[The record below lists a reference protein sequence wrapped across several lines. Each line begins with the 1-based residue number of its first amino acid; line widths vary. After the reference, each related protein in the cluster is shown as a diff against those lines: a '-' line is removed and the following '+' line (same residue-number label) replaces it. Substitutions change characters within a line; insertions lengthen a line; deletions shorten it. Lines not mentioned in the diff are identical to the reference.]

1 MAVNNQK
8 LLQQMVKLDGEFKG
22 LRAQFTEFK
31 KRVESGAASP
41 KSSEPGESWRWSEA
55 VSGASRIPTDPQ
67 LRHELDKLL
76 RDLLKE
82 REERLSTQKGMATR
96 HDALKDELKH
106 CKQQVHQLA
115 HDFKK
120 HKKEV
125 EDTRHG
131 TKDFPH
137 QKLQAV
143 SNEFHTFQKRIF
155 DSGVL
160 QPKIE
165 KPPPEEPEPV
175 GTLELGQDVYSARML
190 LRLGIKQAQ
199 HGARSLY
206 APGALSDDDLEESP
220 PVKSKVYAEDSDS
233 VLSVSS
239 NDSNK
244 EVLSGLPMIDVR
256 QGERGYFSLTT
267 GFLLVCIF
275 TNLLQFAAVGNIIA
289 YGLLHADNCLERPLT
304 DLNWYNIHISK
315 FFGMM
320 VVGCFMSGDVMD
332 TVNFVLVEILLEPK
346 PALEVY
352 IFACFRILF
361 ILLVTVAN
369 GVLFIIATSPD
380 GVWLYITAVEFV
392 NALSRAM
399 VEMSKSGIWG
409 KAISKELTDMN
420 FTLCFQ
426 HDYPWWFQPVRF
438 LSHLILFGLIGA
450 FACYAFLMPIQIC
463 PSDGTDAQNVFLH
476 PPSLFY

>member
-1 MAVNNQK
+1 
-8 LLQQMVKLDGEFKG
+8 
-22 LRAQFTEFK
+22 
-31 KRVESGAASP
+31 
-41 KSSEPGESWRWSEA
+41 
-55 VSGASRIPTDPQ
+55 
-67 LRHELDKLL
+67 
-76 RDLLKE
+76 
-82 REERLSTQKGMATR
+82 
-96 HDALKDELKH
+96 
-106 CKQQVHQLA
+106 
-115 HDFKK
+115 
-120 HKKEV
+120 
-125 EDTRHG
+125 
-131 TKDFPH
+131 
-137 QKLQAV
+137 
-143 SNEFHTFQKRIF
+143 
-155 DSGVL
+155 
-160 QPKIE
+160 
-165 KPPPEEPEPV
+165 
-175 GTLELGQDVYSARML
+175 
-190 LRLGIKQAQ
+190 
-199 HGARSLY
+199 
-206 APGALSDDDLEESP
+206 
-220 PVKSKVYAEDSDS
+220 
-233 VLSVSS
+233 
-239 NDSNK
+239 
-244 EVLSGLPMIDVR
+244 MIDVR

-315 FFGMM
+315 P
-320 VVGCFMSGDVMD
+320 
-332 TVNFVLVEILLEPK
+332 LRRK
-346 PALEVY
+346 
-352 IFACFRILF
+352 RILF

-463 PSDGTDAQNVFLH
+463 PSEARAKIEIYPYENDNDQGEMLPGMTFTIEPVLVENGDTTYHQWPDNWTYQTATNSRSAQFEHTILITETGTEILTGPSVQNFTA
-476 PPSLFY
+476 

>member
-31 KRVESGAASP
+31 KRVESGAAGSR
-41 KSSEPGESWRWSEA
+41 SSES
-55 VSGASRIPTDPQ
+55 DPE

-82 REERLSTQKGMATR
+82 REERLSTQKGIATR
-96 HDALKDELKH
+96 HDVLKDELKH
-106 CKQQVHQLA
+106 CKHQVHQLA

-175 GTLELGQDVYSARML
+175 GTPELGQDVYSARML
-190 LRLGIKQAQ
+190 LRLGMKQAR
-199 HGARSLY
+199 HGARNLY
-206 APGALSDDDLEESP
+206 APGALSDEDPEEGP
-220 PVKSKVYAEDSDS
+220 AKPKVYAEDSDS

-239 NDSNK
+239 NDSYK
-244 EVLSGLPMIDVR
+244 ELLSGLPVIDVR

-289 YGLLHADNCLERPLT
+289 YGLLHADDCLEKPLS

-320 VVGCFMSGDVMD
+320 VVGD
-332 TVNFVLVEILLEPK
+332 
-346 PALEVY
+346 
-352 IFACFRILF
+352 R
-361 ILLVTVAN
+361 
-369 GVLFIIATSPD
+369 
-380 GVWLYITAVEFV
+380 
-392 NALSRAM
+392 
-399 VEMSKSGIWG
+399 KS
-409 KAISKELTDMN
+409 
-420 FTLCFQ
+420 
-426 HDYPWWFQPVRF
+426 V
-438 LSHLILFGLIGA
+438 
-450 FACYAFLMPIQIC
+450 
-463 PSDGTDAQNVFLH
+463 V
-476 PPSLFY
+476 

>member
-31 KRVESGAASP
+31 KRVESGAAGSR
-41 KSSEPGESWRWSEA
+41 SSES
-55 VSGASRIPTDPQ
+55 DPE

-82 REERLSTQKGMATR
+82 REERLSTQKGIATR
-96 HDALKDELKH
+96 HDVLKDELKH
-106 CKQQVHQLA
+106 CKHQVHQLA

-175 GTLELGQDVYSARML
+175 GTPELGQDVYSARML
-190 LRLGIKQAQ
+190 LRLGMKQAR
-199 HGARSLY
+199 HGARNLY
-206 APGALSDDDLEESP
+206 APGALSDEDPEEGP
-220 PVKSKVYAEDSDS
+220 AKPKVYAEDSDS

-239 NDSNK
+239 NDSYK
-244 EVLSGLPMIDVR
+244 ELLSGLPVIDVR

-289 YGLLHADNCLERPLT
+289 YGLLHADDCLEKPLS

-332 TVNFVLVEILLEPK
+332 TVNYVLVEILLEPK
-346 PALEVY
+346 PAVEVY
-352 IFACFRILF
+352 IFASFRILF
-361 ILLVTVAN
+361 ILLVTGAN

-438 LSHLILFGLIGA
+438 ISHVILFGLIGA

-463 PSDGTDAQNVFLH
+463 PSDGTDAHNIFLH